1 MRALIR
7 DGKCIAINSIG
18 FGNIKKENGDLT
30 IEHDNPVIDF
40 NYDDS
45 ANLFYKQVTPFEL
58 SEQAKITLATALSA
72 DIESGGYTW
81 QVRNSIDLAN
91 IQKVID
97 QNDRANYPSGTTQ
110 SFRMADNTW
119 QDLTIDHFHQVLSDE
134 AVRTRAIYDAYRTW
148 TEGDMKEE
156 FKV

>member
-1 MRALIR
+1 MIKQSVIVNGKVEMVDQSILTKKDDGTFYDRYNEDMSIDTTPDVGALY
-7 DGKCIAINSIG
+7 N
-18 FGNIKKENGDLT
+18 
-30 IEHDNPVIDF
+30 
-40 NYDDS
+40 
-45 ANLFYKQVTPFEL
+45 
-58 SEQAKITLATALSA
+58 QAKISLALALSA

-119 QDLTIDHFHQVLSDE
+119 QDLTIDYFHQVLSDE
-134 AVRTRAIYDAYRTW
+134 AVRTKAIYDAYRVW